1 MDSTQSARLGASR
14 RPSCKEQGYDG
25 RAAAVRQRQ
34 VQDKQHRVAASEDAP
49 SPCRV
54 VKSTRQA
61 YSVVSLRQNPLPGW
75 GGGGEGSGERHH
87 THVHSITCTLGN
99 QHICAHAHRHGRHGT
114 EEAMYRAA
122 QRRPLAGPAPEKR
135 VRGQWAQ
142 VSPRDLGRHREGCR
156 GLSPPHRGTPRGLSQ
171 DFSTWAHSRTHT
183 HTRASACL
191 HAHTGHRCPTSW
203 TAHHGNRVATS
214 QLQSPPEGF

>member
-1 MDSTQSARLGASR
+1 M
-14 RPSCKEQGYDG
+14 
-25 RAAAVRQRQ
+25 
-34 VQDKQHRVAASEDAP
+34 
-49 SPCRV
+49 

-191 HAHTGHRCPTSW
+191 HAHTGRRCPTSW